1 LLRGIGEEQE
11 EELTGAC
18 TTAVG
23 QRRACRQDLIS
34 LSDVQERKKTDNAEE
49 EEVEEQ

>member
-18 TTAVG
+18 TTVVG
-23 QRRACRQDLIS
+23 QQRVCRHDLIS
-34 LSDVQERKKTDNAEE
+34 LSDVWERKKTGGAEE
-49 EEVEEQ
+49 EEAEEQ